1 MNTQNTV
8 SHKNLSQKSNSI
20 SLLWSLIFALQRA
33 NRKLNLALY
42 GSLGSAPRLLAIS
55 LPERR
60 SVERRSLSSVVRG
73 NSISLPMGR
82 SIDRSISFTTRCK
95 DFFVPVL
102 VLITAATY
110 SCKKDSEKFESLQ
123 KDADIAYFKEDFNGA
138 FSLYSQALEVD
149 SDSIKTMI
157 TLGKIHYNKR
167 NFEKAEE
174 MFQDAIDKDE
184 CNSNAALWLS
194 RIEIVH
200 KKDKAKAKERL
211 QSVVNRI
218 PNRWEVEY
226 TLGAILESEGNIEG
240 AISLYNQAKVESAKL
255 SLLYLRLGKIYRKA
269 QRKETADL
277 YFERARLFSEED
289 PNLFRMIDSEIIKE
303 Q

>member
-1 MNTQNTV
+1 
-8 SHKNLSQKSNSI
+8 
-20 SLLWSLIFALQRA
+20 
-33 NRKLNLALY
+33 
-42 GSLGSAPRLLAIS
+42 
-55 LPERR
+55 
-60 SVERRSLSSVVRG
+60 
-73 NSISLPMGR
+73 MGR
-82 SIDRSISFTTRCK
+82 SIGRSISFGTRCK

-123 KDADIAYFKEDFNGA
+123 RDADTAYLKEDFNGA

-174 MFQDAIDKDE
+174 MFQDAIDKDK
-184 CNSNAALWLS
+184 CNSNAVLWLS
-194 RIEIVH
+194 RIEIAH
-200 KKDKAKAKERL
+200 KNDRTKAKERL
-211 QSVVNRI
+211 QSIVNRI

-240 AISLYNQAKVESAKL
+240 AISLYNQAKVDSAKL

-277 YFERARLFSEED
+277 YFERARLVSEED
-289 PNLFRMIDSEIIKE
+289 PNLLQMIDSEIIKE

>member
-55 LPERR
+55 LSERR

-82 SIDRSISFTTRCK
+82 SIDRSISFGTRCK

-123 KDADIAYFKEDFNGA
+123 RDADIAYLKEDFNGA

-174 MFQDAIDKDE
+174 MFQDAIDKDK

-194 RIEIVH
+194 RIEIAH
-200 KKDKAKAKERL
+200 KNDRTKAKERL

-240 AISLYNQAKVESAKL
+240 AISLYNQAKVDSAKL

-277 YFERARLFSEED
+277 YFERARLVSEED
-289 PNLFRMIDSEIIKE
+289 PNLLQMIDSEIIKE

>member
-1 MNTQNTV
+1 MGR
-8 SHKNLSQKSNSI
+8 SI
-20 SLLWSLIFALQRA
+20 
-33 NRKLNLALY
+33 
-42 GSLGSAPRLLAIS
+42 
-55 LPERR
+55 
-60 SVERRSLSSVVRG
+60 
-73 NSISLPMGR
+73 GR

-123 KDADIAYFKEDFNGA
+123 RDADIAYLKEDFNGA

-174 MFQDAIDKDE
+174 MFQDAIDKDK

-194 RIEIVH
+194 RIEIAH
-200 KKDKAKAKERL
+200 KNDRTKAKERL

-240 AISLYNQAKVESAKL
+240 AISLYNQAKVDSAKL

-277 YFERARLFSEED
+277 YFERARLVSEED
-289 PNLFRMIDSEIIKE
+289 PNLLRMIDSEIIKE

>member
-20 SLLWSLIFALQRA
+20 SLS
-33 NRKLNLALY
+33 
-42 GSLGSAPRLLAIS
+42 
-55 LPERR
+55 
-60 SVERRSLSSVVRG
+60 
-73 NSISLPMGR
+73 M
-82 SIDRSISFTTRCK
+82 DRSISFTTRCK

-123 KDADIAYFKEDFNGA
+123 RDADIAYLKEDFNGA

-174 MFQDAIDKDE
+174 MFQDAIDKDK
-184 CNSNAALWLS
+184 CNSNAVLWLS
-194 RIEIVH
+194 RIEIAH
-200 KKDKAKAKERL
+200 KNDRTKAKERL
-211 QSVVNRI
+211 QSIVNRI

-277 YFERARLFSEED
+277 YFERARLVSEED
-289 PNLFRMIDSEIIKE
+289 PNLFQMIDSEIIKE